1 LAINRLF
8 SLERKV
14 MGENATG
21 ILEVV
26 QKGFGFLRSIKDDL
40 AIQPTDPYLMPK
52 LIQKYGLRTGMH
64 IEGTGKSLKN
74 QPNISLD
81 TVEKVN
87 GKNPDDIKDRMPFNR
102 LTAIDPEYQMLL
114 ETNNK
119 TPSTRLIDLFIP
131 IGMGQRFLI
140 VSPPKAGKTT
150 IMEEISRG
158 ITKNYS
164 DIHQIIYLADERP
177 EESTHFKRT
186 LGGEVIS
193 TDFDKPNKELIRVA
207 HLIFER
213 VKSIVETG
221 DDVVLM
227 IDSLTRL
234 GRAFNRDFDNRG
246 KTMTGGLS
254 SGALEFPRKI
264 FGSARNIDG
273 SGSLTIIAS
282 ILIETG
288 SKMDELIF
296 NEFKGTGNAEL
307 VLERQLADQRIFPAI
322 SFQKSGTRKEEKL
335 MNPEVLKKAS
345 LLRRAMLDDRR
356 GEKYRMFL
364 EKFNESSTND
374 EFLATI
380 PDPDTLLKRR

>member
-1 LAINRLF
+1 
-8 SLERKV
+8 

-26 QKGFGFLRSIKDDL
+26 PKGFGFLRSTENDL
-40 AIQPTDPYLMPK
+40 GISPTDPYLAPK
-52 LIQKYGLRTGMH
+52 LIQKYRLKTGMH

-81 TVEKVN
+81 SVEKVN
-87 GKNPDDIKDRMPFNR
+87 GKNPDDVKNRMPFNK
-102 LTAIDPEYQMLL
+102 LTAIDPEYRLTL
-114 ETNNK
+114 ETNSK
-119 TPSTRLIDLFIP
+119 TPSTRIIDLFIP

-150 IMEEISRG
+150 ILEEIALG
-158 ITKNYS
+158 IKKNYP

-186 LGGEVIS
+186 IGGEVIS
-193 TDFDKPNKELIRVA
+193 TDFDKPNKEHIRVA
-207 HLIFER
+207 HLVFER
-213 VKSIVETG
+213 VKSLVETG
-221 DDVVLM
+221 DDVVL
-227 IDSLTRL
+227 ILDSLTRL

-254 SGALEFPRKI
+254 SGALEFPRKL

-273 SGSLTIIAS
+273 EGSLTIIAS
-282 ILIETG
+282 ILVETG

-296 NEFKGTGNAEL
+296 QEFKGTGNAEL
-307 VLERQLADQRIFPAI
+307 VLERQLADLRVFPAI
-322 SFQKSGTRKEEKL
+322 NFQKSGTRKEEKL
-335 MNPEVLKKAS
+335 LTELDLKKVS

-364 EKFNESSTND
+364 DKFNESVSND
-374 EFLATI
+374 KFLETI
-380 PDPDTLLKRR
+380 PDPDTAMKRR